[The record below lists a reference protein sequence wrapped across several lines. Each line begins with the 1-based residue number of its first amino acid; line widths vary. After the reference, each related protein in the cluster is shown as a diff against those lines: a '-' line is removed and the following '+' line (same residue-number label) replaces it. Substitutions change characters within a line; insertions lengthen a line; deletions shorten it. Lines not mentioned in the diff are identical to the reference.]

1 MDASSTGWGLYATEI
16 RLYSST
22 RPPYN
27 TVDHVVHPTPAI
39 DPGLMNR
46 AFWGTLLAWHDDYNA
61 LSSAAARYTRGFDN
75 A

>member
-1 MDASSTGWGLYATEI
+1 MDVSSMAWGLYATEI

-27 TVDHVVHPTPAI
+27 TVDHVVHATPVT

-46 AFWGTLLAWHDDYNA
+46 AFWGTLLASHDNYNA
-61 LSSAAARYTRGFDN
+61 LSSAAARYTRGFDD